1 MSSLALNKG
10 PLYMQV
16 QEKIKKRI
24 ITGQYPIGT
33 LIPPEPELKNEF
45 KVSIITVRRAVEE
58 LVIQG
63 YLEKRSGIG
72 TTVLENKAISNLSKG
87 QGFSEYL
94 SAKGLDLKKEFI
106 SFKTVDTTNDVILK
120 RYFDK
125 SCYCVERLYLLD
137 NQPYIHFKHYISDDI
152 EIPDSEI
159 KFEESL
165 YEIMYEQGFI
175 FKRFKDEF
183 GIETPER
190 AIAEILNI
198 EEKPTFNRIRYSYD
212 MTDKV
217 VEYSVGFYNTDI
229 QKYVVNFDL

>member
-1 MSSLALNKG
+1 MSLTLNKG
-10 PLYMQV
+10 PLYIQV

-24 ITGQYPIGT
+24 ITGDYPIGS
-33 LIPPEPELKNEF
+33 LIPPEPELKKEY

-58 LVIQG
+58 LVMQG

-72 TTVLENKAISNLSKG
+72 TTVLDNKAISNLSKG

-94 SAKGLDLKKEFI
+94 SGKGLDLKKEFI
-106 SFKTVDTTNDVILK
+106 SLKTVDTTKDSVLK
-120 RYFDK
+120 RYFDG

-137 NQPYIHFKHYISDDI
+137 NQPYIHFKHYISREI
-152 EIPDSEI
+152 EIPESEI

-165 YEIMYEQGFI
+165 YEIMYEQGFV

-183 GIETPER
+183 GVGVPE
-190 AIAEILNI
+190 AEIARILKI
-198 EEKPTFNRIRYSYD
+198 EEKPTLNRIRYSYD
-212 MTDKV
+212 MSDKIL
-217 VEYSVGFYNTDI
+217 EYSVGYYNTDI

>member
-1 MSSLALNKG
+1 
-10 PLYMQV
+10 MQV

-24 ITGQYPIGT
+24 ITGEYPIGS
-33 LIPPEPELKNEF
+33 LIPPEPELKKEF

-63 YLEKRSGIG
+63 YVEKRSGIG

-94 SAKGLDLKKEFI
+94 SSKGLDLKKEFI
-106 SFKTVDTTNDVILK
+106 SLKTVDTTKDPVLK
-120 RYFDK
+120 RYFDGT
-125 SCYCVERLYLLD
+125 CYCVERLYLLD
-137 NQPYIHFKHYISDDI
+137 NQPYIHFKHYISSDI
-152 EIPDSEI
+152 QIPESEI

-165 YEIMYEQGFI
+165 YEIMYEQGFV

-183 GIETPER
+183 GVQVPD
-190 AIAEILNI
+190 AEIAQMLKI

-212 MTDKV
+212 MSDRIL
-217 VEYSVGFYNTDI
+217 EYSVGYYNTDI